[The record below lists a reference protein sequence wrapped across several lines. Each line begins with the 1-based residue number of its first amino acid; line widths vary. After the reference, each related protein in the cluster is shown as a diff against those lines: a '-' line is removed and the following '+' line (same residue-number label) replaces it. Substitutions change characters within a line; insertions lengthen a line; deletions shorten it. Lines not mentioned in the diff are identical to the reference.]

1 MPPAMPHGI
10 PQMRP
15 RVYGQF
21 LSDEKQKHDA
31 YVLLLVLLF
40 SDVALIVLHAFNGS
54 ANGINGQPVRELF
67 RIDAQFGLGSLL
79 MFGKLGLVILLLSE
93 IKYLR
98 RDRAFDFWKYLFLY
112 VLLDD
117 IFEISAQAGGWMS
130 TLFSFEEFM
139 GLTPADYG
147 KFAFAIGGGLIVS
160 GFLGYLLRH
169 SSRAFVSASFA
180 IFVLL
185 SAFAFFAVFFDIVH
199 AFFDQDPK
207 LEFPLG
213 MLEEGGEMI
222 VVSFLVAYIF
232 YLYGMSRTAARQPS
246 PRAAPWRAER
256 EPSRLWRA

>member
-1 MPPAMPHGI
+1 
-10 PQMRP
+10 
-15 RVYGQF
+15 VYGQF
-21 LSDEKQKHDA
+21 HSDEKQKHDA

-54 ANGINGQPVRELF
+54 AMGINGHAPRELF
-67 RIDAQFGLGSLL
+67 RIDAQYGLGSLL
-79 MFGKLGLVILLLSE
+79 MFVKWAIIIVLLSE

-98 RDRAFDFWKYLFLY
+98 RDRAFDFWKYLFFY

-117 IFEISAQAGGWMS
+117 IFELTTHGGRWMA
-130 TLFSFEEFM
+130 TLFSFDEFM

-160 GFLGYLLRH
+160 GFLGYLLRR
-169 SSRAFVSASFA
+169 SSRAFVSASFV

-185 SAFAFFAVFFDIVH
+185 SGFAFFAVFFDIVH
-199 AFFDQDPK
+199 TFFDKDPR

-232 YLYGMSRTAARQPS
+232 YLYGVSRAAARQPS
-246 PRAAPWRAER
+246 PRPAAWQGEHPPARA
-256 EPSRLWRA
+256 